1 MVNLGELYIE
11 KIQIGRT
18 GLIDIFLENAGDSLK
33 SFRYFNKRPVS
44 SIASHLVTCVLI
56 DHEKPVGYGHL
67 DLENEIVWLGIA
79 VIDSG
84 KRRGYGK
91 KIMSF
96 LIDFA
101 HKSQISEINLS
112 VDKNNHAA
120 IQLYAFFEFE
130 FVVELNEFSIL
141 MKKKVYNEE

>member
-1 MVNLGELYIE
+1 MVNLAELYIQ
-11 KIQIGRT
+11 KIQIGQT
-18 GLIDIFLENAGDSLK
+18 CLIDSFLKNAGDSLK
-33 SFRYFNKRPVS
+33 FFRYFNKRPVS
-44 SIASHLVTCVLI
+44 AIAGHLVTCLLI

-84 KRRGYGK
+84 KRKGYGK
-91 KIMSF
+91 IIMSF

-101 HKSQISEINLS
+101 SKSQINEINLS

-120 IQLYAFFEFE
+120 IQLYTFFEFE
-130 FVVELNEFSIL
+130 IVSELNEFSIL
-141 MKKKVYNEE
+141 MKKKMGNEG

>member
-1 MVNLGELYIE
+1 MVNTGELFIE

-18 GLIDIFLENAGDSLK
+18 DLIDNFLENAGDSLK

-44 SIASHLVTCVLI
+44 AIAGHLVTCLLI
-56 DHEKPVGYGHL
+56 DQKRPVGYGHL

-84 KRRGYGK
+84 KRKGYGK

-101 HKSQISEINLS
+101 SKSQINEINLS
-112 VDKNNHAA
+112 VDKNNQAA
-120 IQLYAFFEFE
+120 IQLYTFFEFE
-130 FVVELNEFSIL
+130 FVGELSEFSIL
-141 MKKKVYNEE
+141 MKKIISNEG